1 MSNRRKS
8 NRGSDSSGKRSWFK
22 MDLHLHTPA
31 SSDYEQPKATYLE
44 WLQAADAKGLDIVAI
59 TDHNTVAGVGAM
71 RREIEWLTRLEAEK
85 RLNAEEKAQL
95 AEWRRLAEKILVLPG
110 FEFTAT
116 FGFHILGI
124 FPPETS
130 VRKLEYILLS
140 LNVPADKLDAGST
153 ETGSSTDVLTAYR
166 TITEAGG
173 MAIAA
178 HANSTHGVAMRNFP
192 FGGQTKI
199 SYTQDENLIALEVT
213 DLESRSYRATRRF
226 FNGSKPEYPR
236 KMHCIQGSDAHR
248 IVADPKNPRR
258 LGIGDRT
265 TEVLIGEP
273 SFEELLALFESKQ
286 FDRTRPFH
294 QMEEVVDE
302 LETAWK
308 EGNTLVQSFH
318 ESTSQRGGR
327 LMAILADICAFAN
340 TSGGTIYLGASARKG
355 KPKGLPKPSQVQQEV
370 QSGLEE
376 RLTPPLDVKIEG
388 LKSHG
393 VNLLRISVPK
403 GDERPYCL
411 DGSKFYVRDDADT
424 SLAVRD
430 EIVALVLES
439 LGTDASP
446 ATGSAASSAASS
458 GANGDAGADEKG
470 GKAKSASKKR
480 RSRRKRSTDK
490 EDGREDGQDE
500 GQDDPTA
507 ASKDDGKSGGR
518 TAAKSRSKSAPS
530 SNSGMAATGPD
541 AISPDDSFYLPQ
553 IGVEI
558 VEVEDRK
565 GTNYYG
571 IRDLRNGR
579 VVKNVTRKSARRLWE
594 YAISQH
600 EDNPVDK
607 AKVEW
612 KGNAGLVTASKRAGK
627 LRYDLALRENGDVR
641 VFYGVT
647 DDGMEGAWAQFV
659 QA

>member
-1 MSNRRKS
+1 
-8 NRGSDSSGKRSWFK
+8 

-31 SSDYEQPKATYLE
+31 SGDYEQPKATYLE

-71 RREIEWLTRLEAEK
+71 RREIEWLARLEEQK
-85 RLNAEEKAQL
+85 RLTDSERTQL
-95 AEWRRLAEKILVLPG
+95 AEWRRLADKILVLPG

-130 VRKLEYILLS
+130 VRQLEHILLS
-140 LNVPADKLDAGST
+140 LNVPAEKLDAGST
-153 ETGSSTDVLTAYR
+153 ETGSSADVITAYR
-166 TITEAGG
+166 TISEAGG

-199 SYTQDENLIALEVT
+199 SYTQDEHLIAIEVT

-248 IVADPKNPRR
+248 IIFDPKNPKR
-258 LGIGDRT
+258 LGIGDRV
-265 TEVLIGEP
+265 TEALLAEP
-273 SFEELLALFESKQ
+273 TYEELEAVFESNQ
-286 FDRTRPFH
+286 FDRVRPL
-294 QMEEVVDE
+294 QRKEEVVDE
-302 LETAWK
+302 LENAWK

-327 LMAILADICAFAN
+327 IMAILADVCAFAN

-355 KPKGLPKPSQVQQEV
+355 TPKGLPKPSLVLQEV
-370 QSGLEE
+370 QDAMEE

-393 VNLLRISVPK
+393 VNLLRVSVPR

-411 DGSKFYVRDDADT
+411 DGSKFYVRDDGDT
-424 SLAVRD
+424 NLAVRD
-430 EIVALVLES
+430 EIVALVMETLAGDPEF
-439 LGTDASP
+439 SP
-446 ATGSAASSAASS
+446 KAAPSS
-458 GANGDAGADEKG
+458 GSTQSAKPSESKDAKESA
-470 GKAKSASKKR
+470 ASKKR
-480 RSRRKRSTDK
+480 RPSRRKRSGKDESKPQSESESPK
-490 EDGREDGQDE
+490 ETSSPVQ
-500 GQDDPTA
+500 
-507 ASKDDGKSGGR
+507 AS
-518 TAAKSRSKSAPS
+518 AKAS
-530 SNSGMAATGPD
+530 D
-541 AISPDDSFYLPQ
+541 AGDASPHTITPGDAFYLPQ

-558 VEVEDRK
+558 VEVADRK
-565 GTNYYG
+565 GVNYYG
-571 IRDLRNGR
+571 IQDLRNGR

-594 YAISQH
+594 YAISQY
-600 EDNPVDK
+600 EDHPVAK

-612 KGNAGLVTASKRAGK
+612 KGDTGMIVASKRAGK
-627 LRYDLALRENGDVR
+627 IRYDLALRENGQVR

-659 QA
+659 QE